1 MIDSVRREIAATTPG
16 TVRHLASR
24 CGAAEDLLGQGP
36 LTAERAMVLLVAL
49 FLCDVAQAVQQALNP
64 QFSQD
69 KDYEFDPCSG
79 MYRAKVIKD
88 PHIDLA
94 HGGRADFRG
103 GNNTLYNFL
112 STPGLSVNVRMEE
125 ALYSLHDGKL
135 LVNGTYMTEVQ
146 ELRPGLRRDHVQER
160 LYGGSRQLFYAA
172 GNSTVCAVRS
182 HFCIHK
188 LLRTHKGG
196 GAKEGRNPLATPRLP
211 TSGVLTGTALA
222 TGTAQELRH

>member
-1 MIDSVRREIAATTPG
+1 
-16 TVRHLASR
+16 
-24 CGAAEDLLGQGP
+24 
-36 LTAERAMVLLVAL
+36 MVLLVAL
-49 FLCDVAQAVQQALNP
+49 FLCERAQALVRATSILDP
-64 QFSQD
+64 
-69 KDYEFDPCSG
+69 DYHLDPCSSK
-79 MYRAKVIKD
+79 YVAKVLNWPTD
-88 PHIDLA
+88 GSA
-94 HGGRADFRG
+94 RAGGLPG
-103 GNNTLYNFL
+103 KENNTTFVPPPL
-112 STPGLSVNVRMEE
+112 GLSVNVRMEE